1 MEILSETTR
10 DLEYLVIIGIWFF
23 IALIGIA
30 MISSSIIEGR
40 FKSELLMGLIILSLS
55 MFVLFR
61 IKDIDNTEY
70 KVIIT
75 DFNEVYN
82 NGYEIVDK
90 DGKIYTVRKSD

>member
-10 DLEYLVIIGIWFF
+10 DLEYLIIIGIWFF
-23 IALIGIA
+23 IALIGVA
-30 MISSSIIEGR
+30 MIANSIIEGR

>member
-10 DLEYLVIIGIWFF
+10 DLEYLIIIGIWFF
-23 IALIGIA
+23 IALIGVA
-30 MISSSIIEGR
+30 MIANSIIEGR

-90 DGKIYTVRKSD
+90 DGQIYTVRKSD